1 MAWPAASHAV
11 FSVIKGS
18 RRPPAAKKT
27 AGSTIVRPSPETR
40 KSLRVEKILQI
51 IWENFMGWE
60 RQQHRQQCDSRSP
73 NPCCEKY
80 GEVYLTNGHSRCGFC
95 QTTFKS
101 YAGRTQHIAQHFQH
115 GRIMALWKGSW
126 GLMSSAVEFLHRTTT
141 KPEQRDLKIQHP
153 FADFIRGDHTAEMND
168 IDLSNAPTN
177 MEELQQRWDKETAHE
192 MQFYVQNRNIP
203 QNDPRINNALYVN
216 FKLQVKKISDRRII
230 RLYLFQQT

>member
-1 MAWPAASHAV
+1 
-11 FSVIKGS
+11 
-18 RRPPAAKKT
+18 
-27 AGSTIVRPSPETR
+27 
-40 KSLRVEKILQI
+40 
-51 IWENFMGWE
+51 MGWE

-216 FKLQVKKISDRRII
+216 FKLQVKKIADRRII
-230 RLYLFQQT
+230 LLYLFQQT